1 MKKSIITLPAIK
13 LVGIKTRTNN
23 KDEIEPQAG
32 KILPCIQRYFHGLI
46 AETIPNR
53 KKPGTTIVF
62 TLSMKAILL
71 EIILISSA
79 KQFMISKHFLQI

>member
-46 AETIPNR
+46 AEKHSKSQKTRNNYCIY
-53 KKPGTTIVF
+53 TEYESDF
-62 TLSMKAILL
+62 TGDYTYFIGEAVHDFEALPAI
-71 EIILISSA
+71 
-79 KQFMISKHFLQI
+79 